1 MASVKPLVKPGDT
14 NVVTNNMPVTV
25 PVYEILDRRRR
36 DHPIFTQTTI
46 TTTYRN
52 ATATIVPEP
61 SSPGLHFWDTHFICP
76 ACNGSVPILIRQV
89 TVLPVKRAQLGFGKD
104 MHNPFR
110 LLLAII
116 LSQATAKFVTI
127 SMISFCATP
136 IVYLYTDIGR
146 TPGALPFLEAWGI
159 STLISWGAYILYAAF
174 RVAIS
179 GQILVPVLNRVS
191 YGYGSADCFNVI
203 IYARIKNEGRSVYHS
218 SDVANANDTYG
229 SGILYPRF
237 KLDKNAWVAIRH

>member
-25 PVYEILDRRRR
+25 PVYEILDRREGIIRYLLKRR
-36 DHPIFTQTTI
+36 SPPGTETQ
-46 TTTYRN
+46 RRRSSPN
-52 ATATIVPEP
+52 G
-61 SSPGLHFWDTHFICP
+61 SSPGIHFWDTHFICP

-127 SMISFCATP
+127 SMISFCAAP

-159 STLISWGAYILYAAF
+159 STLISWGAYVLYAAL

-179 GQILVPVLNRVS
+179 GTDT
-191 YGYGSADCFNVI
+191 G
-203 IYARIKNEGRSVYHS
+203 ARTKSRE
-218 SDVANANDTYG
+218 
-229 SGILYPRF
+229 L
-237 KLDKNAWVAIRH
+237 WIRERGLLQCDNLRQNKK